1 MLKTRVIPVLFLKR
15 GFLVRS
21 ELFTTHQNLG
31 NPTTQVSR
39 FNTWNVDELIYI
51 DITPDGIYDI
61 QRDDLGGAGFS
72 NPNNFLDIVKL
83 VATQCFMPLTVGGKI
98 RTLEDARLRLRLGA
112 DKITLNTAALA
123 NPGLIT
129 TCAEEFGSQAVV
141 LSIDVRRHD
150 DGRYEVF
157 SDLGARARG
166 RDPVAWCREG
176 QDRGAGE
183 ILLNAIHRDG
193 VATGYDI
200 ALLKSVV
207 DAVEIPVI
215 ALGGVGDYEHLAQ
228 GVTEG
233 GAQAVAA
240 GNIFNFK
247 EHSYPLAKRY
257 LRQRGIDVR

>member
-39 FNTWNVDELIYI
+39 FNSWNVDELIYI
-51 DITPDGIYDI
+51 DITPDESYDI

-72 NPNNFLDIVKL
+72 NPGNFLDIVEL

-112 DKITLNTAALA
+112 DKVTVNTAALED
-123 NPGLIT
+123 PGLIT
-129 TCAEEFGSQAVV
+129 SCAGEFGSQAVV
-141 LSIDVRRHD
+141 VSVDARRHD
-150 DGRYEVF
+150 DGRCEVF
-157 SDLGARARG
+157 SHLGARASG
-166 RDPVAWCREG
+166 RDPVAWCRDA

-193 VATGYDI
+193 MAIGYDI
-200 ALLKSVV
+200 ALLRSVV

-215 ALGGVGDYEHLAQ
+215 ALGGVGDYGHLAQ
-228 GVTEG
+228 GVTDG
-233 GAQAVAA
+233 RAHAVAA

-257 LRQRGIDVR
+257 LKQRGIDVR